1 MILIKVNVPQIYV
14 KIVNYLQIYSGVG
27 VIR

>member
-14 KIVNYLQIYSGVG
+14 KIVNYLQIYLGG
-27 VIR
+27 RVIR

>member
-1 MILIKVNVPQIYV
+1 MILIKVNVPQIHV
-14 KIVNYLQIYSGVG
+14 KIVNYLQIYLGVG

>member
-14 KIVNYLQIYSGVG
+14 KIVNYLQIHLGVG
-27 VIR
+27 VTR

>member
-14 KIVNYLQIYSGVG
+14 KIVNYLQIYLDLGVTK
-27 VIR
+27 

>member
-1 MILIKVNVPQIYV
+1 MILIKVNVPHIYV
-14 KIVNYLQIYSGVG
+14 KIVNYLQIYLGVG

>member
-14 KIVNYLQIYSGVG
+14 KIVNYLQIYLGVDA
-27 VIR
+27 IR

>member
-14 KIVNYLQIYSGVG
+14 KIVNYLQIYLGVSI
-27 VIR
+27 IR